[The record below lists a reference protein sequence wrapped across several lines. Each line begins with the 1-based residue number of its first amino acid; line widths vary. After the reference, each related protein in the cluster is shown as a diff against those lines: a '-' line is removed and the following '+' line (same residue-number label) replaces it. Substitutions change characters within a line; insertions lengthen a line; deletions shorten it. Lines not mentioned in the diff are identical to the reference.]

1 MKKKKTNISAKEKH
15 NAWLTLRGLHPSQR
29 KKRKPV
35 PLRETYNLKVEDEL
49 PPLSNNVSAIVYKNK
64 KNVYTGTEII
74 GIAQMH
80 KSNAIPVR
88 SKKAAIEVAR
98 MRRG

>member
-1 MKKKKTNISAKEKH
+1 MKKKKTNIQAKEKH
-15 NAWLTLRGLHPSQR
+15 DAWLMLRGLHPSQR
-29 KKRKPV
+29 KKRKPI
-35 PLRETYNLKVEDEL
+35 PLQETYNLKVENNL
-49 PPLSNNVSAIVYKNK
+49 SPLNNTVSAIVYKNK